1 MSGLFQTAKYL
12 LTYKEPVDTEGG
24 FELLEGKYEGV
35 EHEKKEKS
43 TPKANAVQSKATEKS
58 TITPLRAAEWNEL
71 KKKKSKGQLLT
82 QEGRISSELKAN
94 LESVKQEFN
103 MPKNADII
111 IREFTVGLNVKAF
124 IVFVDGMADKT
135 VINDFI
141 LRQMMNPENFKNYKD
156 GCPMDYVMNNVLSIN
171 DVQKVKEYKSIIL
184 KVLNGVTA
192 LFIGGCEEALLIESR
207 GYEKRNIDKPS
218 TESVVL
224 GSQEAFTE
232 NLRTNITLIRR
243 IIKNKD
249 LITEIL
255 PVGKTNNSS
264 CAILYL
270 DGIANPELVK
280 EVKRRI
286 SSIDIDFVTG
296 DGMIEQFIEDRPF
309 QILPQ
314 VLNTER
320 PDRAASFIMEGQ
332 VIIIGEGV
340 PYVNAVPVTF
350 FAMFH
355 ASEDS
360 FLRWPFGTAIRF
372 IRMLALFCA
381 TLLPALYVALILYHQ
396 EMIPTDLLVALAT
409 ARENVP
415 FPTIIEVLMLEIS
428 FELIRE
434 AGIRV
439 PGVIGTTL
447 GIIGALILGQ
457 AAVAANLVSPVLI
470 IVVAVTGLGSFAIPS
485 YSLATGI
492 RLIRFGL
499 ILSGAFLGFY
509 GVAAALFIVGSFA
522 CNMKSFGV
530 PFFSPIS
537 PATKKNPDI
546 LARMPN
552 FKQAMRPDYLNTP
565 NSKRAGDKP
574 RGWVRKKGA
583 S

>member
-1 MSGLFQTAKYL
+1 MFELFQTIKYF
-12 LTYKEPVDTEGG
+12 LTYKEPVNAEGG

-35 EHEKKEKS
+35 ENEKKEKPA
-43 TPKANAVQSKATEKS
+43 PKANADQSEATEKS
-58 TITPLRAAEWNEL
+58 TRTPLKAAECNENR
-71 KKKKSKGQLLT
+71 KKENKNQLPAQDELV
-82 QEGRISSELKAN
+82 SSELNAN
-94 LESVKQEFN
+94 LEKIKQELN
-103 MPKNADII
+103 IPKNADIV
-111 IREFTVGLNVKAF
+111 IREFTVGMNLKAF
-124 IVFVDGMADKT
+124 IVFVDGMTDKI

-141 LRQMMNPENFKNYKD
+141 LRQLMNPDHFKGYKNEY
-156 GCPMDYVMNNVLSIN
+156 PVDYVMNHVLSIN
-171 DVQKVKEYKSIIL
+171 DVKKEKEYKKIIYNI
-184 KVLNGVTA
+184 LNGVTA
-192 LFIGGCEEALLIESR
+192 LFIEGCEEALLIESR

-218 TESVVL
+218 TESVVM
-224 GSQEAFTE
+224 GSQEGFTE

-249 LITEIL
+249 LITEIM
-255 PVGKTNNSS
+255 PVGKTSNSN
-264 CAILYL
+264 CAIMYL
-270 DGIANPELVK
+270 DGVANPELVE

-286 SSIDIDFVTG
+286 KSINIDFVTG
-296 DGMIEQFIEDRPF
+296 DGMLEQFIEDNPF
-309 QILPQ
+309 QIVPQ

-340 PYVNAVPVTF
+340 PFVNVVPVTF

-360 FLRWPFGTAIRF
+360 FLRWPFGTAIRL
-372 IRMLALFCA
+372 IRILGLFFA
-381 TLLPALYVALILYHQ
+381 TLLPALYVSLILYHQ
-396 EMIPTDLLVALAT
+396 EMIPTDLLVAFAT

-415 FPTIIEVLMLEIS
+415 FPTIFEVLMLEIS

-439 PGVIGTTL
+439 PGVIGPTL

-470 IVVAVTGLGSFAIPS
+470 IVVAVTGLGNFAIPS

-509 GVAAALFIVGSFA
+509 GVAAFLFVTGCFA

-537 PATKKNPDI
+537 PVTKKNPDI
-546 LARMPN
+546 IARMPN
-552 FKQAMRPDYLNTP
+552 FKQKMRPDYLNTP
-565 NSKRAGDKP
+565 NRKRAGDKS
-574 RGWVRKKGA
+574 RG
-583 S
+583 